1 MRERFLVSQNYGGPM
16 KKTQAFLV
24 IGFIVAVTLAVGFFM
39 QKEDEK
45 NSRMRAEGMLGSV
58 IKEKEDLAI
67 NMGQKLQEKERL
79 ITYLSASLSK
89 EKTIKSK
96 LAENLERSSRRFLA
110 AVPKKPIELE
120 KIVISSLLEEEGKVL
135 AVDKQNDLIVVSLGF
150 LNNLKNGD
158 RLSVYRGDSFIVN
171 AELVKVQDR
180 ISAAMIL
187 PGNIM
192 AKDVTVEVND
202 TVK

>member
-1 MRERFLVSQNYGGPM
+1 M

-39 QKEDEK
+39 QKEDER
-45 NSRMRAEGMLGSV
+45 NSRIRAENMLSAV

-67 NMGQKLQEKERL
+67 NMDQKLQEKERL
-79 ITYLSASLSK
+79 IAYLSASLSK
-89 EKTIKSK
+89 EKTIHSK
-96 LAENLERSSRRFLA
+96 LAENLGRSNRRFLA
-110 AVPKKPIELE
+110 AAPKKAIELE
-120 KIVISSLLEEEGKVL
+120 KIVVSSLLEEEGKVL
-135 AVDKQNDLIVVSLGF
+135 AVDKQNDLIVVSLGS

-158 RLSVYRGDSFIVN
+158 RLSVYRGNNFIVN
-171 AELVKVQDR
+171 AELVKVQNR

-187 PGNIM
+187 PGDSM

>member
-1 MRERFLVSQNYGGPM
+1 M